1 MSSTIS
7 RNLLKF
13 MSIESVMLSNHLIF
27 CHFSFCLQSFP
38 ASGSFPTNRLFNIRY
53 PKNIGASALA
63 SVPPMNIQGWFP
75 LGSTGL
81 ISLLSKETWRVF
93 STSAIW
99 KHQFF
104 GSQSSLWSNIHTCTW
119 VTEKPSLTIQTFVGK
134 VMSLFFNTLI
144 EVQLIYNTML
154 ISSVEHSDSV
164 IHIFFRFS
172 SIIDYY
178 KI

>member
-75 LGSTGL
+75 LGLTGL

-104 GSQSSLWSNIHTCTW
+104 GSQISLWPT
-119 VTEKPSLTIQTFVGK
+119 VTSVHDYWKNHC
-134 VMSLFFNTLI
+134 FNCKDLGWQSDVSFLI
-144 EVQLIYNTML
+144 CCLGL
-154 ISSVEHSDSV
+154 S
-164 IHIFFRFS
+164 
-172 SIIDYY
+172 
-178 KI
+178 